1 MLKMT
6 ADVRLK
12 ASNKDD
18 AYYRY
23 SLHFPYYNCFTYYGY
38 MAFPDLAHFILPD
51 LGHV

>member
-18 AYYRY
+18 IYYRY
-23 SLHFPYYNCFTYYGY
+23 SLHFPYLI
-38 MAFPDLAHFILPD
+38 MFPSEHINYSN
-51 LGHV
+51 